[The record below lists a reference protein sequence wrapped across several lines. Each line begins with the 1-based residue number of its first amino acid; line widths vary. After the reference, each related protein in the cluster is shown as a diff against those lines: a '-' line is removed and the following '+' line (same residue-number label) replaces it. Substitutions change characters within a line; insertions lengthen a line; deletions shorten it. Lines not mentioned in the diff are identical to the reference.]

1 MASVNLNTAER
12 LDITC
17 RRGDTFVL
25 DVNVKD
31 SDGVALD
38 ATLYGYKM
46 EVRQDEAGDVVI
58 ASTDITVTGVS
69 SGKVTITITASNMLR
84 TAGVYVYGLQATK
97 TSDSTV
103 ETWLFGTFE
112 IVQDIVANA

>member
-69 SGKVTITITASNMLR
+69 SGKVTPITITASNMLR

-97 TSDSTV
+97 NFELSDRN
-103 ETWLFGTFE
+103 LAFRNF
-112 IVQDIVANA
+112 